1 MSTRGGLWPSRAHI
15 LMGEK
20 QGSKYINQPIV
31 ASDKWHEGHS
41 RGGMKERDHRDGGW
55 ACNDGGPEAFQR
67 K

>member
-1 MSTRGGLWPSRAHI
+1 
-15 LMGEK
+15 MGEK